1 MSKYI
6 AKIGL
11 EMHCEISKT
20 KSKVF
25 SGARNDYSPLANS
38 NVRPLDMG
46 FPGVLPVVNKE
57 AVRLSLMASL
67 ILNCKQPEYMYFE
80 RKNYYYPD
88 LPKGYQITQ
97 ETKPIPVGIYGNVK
111 FDFNG
116 EERTVRINNIHLEED
131 SASLDHL
138 YDTSVIDYNRS
149 GVPLLELVTEPD
161 ITSAD
166 EAVAFLEHMRSI
178 YRYAGISDA
187 DSKKGQI
194 RCDVN
199 VSIMDSSLD
208 TEDPNNWGTKIE
220 IKNVN
225 SFGGVRD
232 AINYEIDRQI
242 KLKEDGTYDEME
254 QQTRRWDEDSATTIY
269 MRSKVDAIDYKYF
282 VDPNIPKFKISKEW
296 LEEIRNSIPKLAYER
311 KKQYLNE
318 FGLSEYDTNILIKDK
333 DISDY
338 FEECIS
344 INTDPKQAANWINGM
359 VLSYLNANDI
369 TIDELKLRPNDLK
382 ELIDLI
388 ESKTIS
394 SKQGKDV
401 FNICV
406 ENGKSPKVVVKE
418 EGMLQ
423 ITDPEEVRKIV
434 LDTMNSNLEQVNN
447 YKTNP
452 RVLDFFIGQVMKNS
466 HGKANPE
473 VTRKVLSEELEK
485 TL

>member
-57 AVRLSLMASL
+57 AVRLSLMASM

-242 KLKEDGTYDEME
+242 KLKEEDTYDEME

-369 TIDELKLRPNDLK
+369 TIHELKLRPNDLK

-473 VTRKVLSEELEK
+473 ITRKVLSEELEK

>member
-1 MSKYI
+1 MKYI
-6 AKIGL
+6 PYIGL

-20 KSKVF
+20 NTKVF
-25 SGARNDYSPLANS
+25 SAAKNEFTEYANS
-38 NVRPLDMG
+38 NIRPVDLG
-46 FPGVLPVVNKE
+46 FPGTLPVVNKE
-57 AVRLSLMASL
+57 AVKKSLMASI
-67 ILNCKQPEYMYFE
+67 ILSCKQPEYMYFE

-97 ETKPIPVGIYGNVK
+97 DTKPIPVGIDGEVK
-111 FDFNG
+111 FASNG
-116 EERTVRINNIHLEED
+116 EEKTIRINNIHLEED
-131 SASLDHL
+131 SASLDH
-138 YDTSVIDYNRS
+138 YENNSMIDYNRA

-161 ITSAD
+161 LHNAND
-166 EAVAFLEHMRSI
+166 AVAFLEHMRLI
-178 YRYAGISDA
+178 YRYANISDA

-199 VSIMDSSLD
+199 VSIMDSTLD

-242 KLKEDGTYDEME
+242 KLKEDGTYDSME

-296 LEEIRNSIPKLAYER
+296 LEEIRKSIPKLAYER

-344 INTDPKQAANWINGM
+344 INTDPKQATNWINGM
-359 VLSYLNANDI
+359 ILSYLNANDI
-369 TIDELKLRPNDLK
+369 TIDELKLRPKDLK

-401 FNICV
+401 FNICI
-406 ENGKSPKVVVKE
+406 ESGKSPKVVVKE

-434 LDTMNSNLEQVNN
+434 LDTMNCNLEQVNN

-452 RVLDFFIGQVMKNS
+452 RILDFFIGQVMKNS
-466 HGKANPE
+466 RGKANPE
-473 VTRKVLSEELEK
+473 ITRKVLSEELDK

>member
-242 KLKEDGTYDEME
+242 KLKEEDTYNEME

-473 VTRKVLSEELEK
+473 VARKVLSEELEK